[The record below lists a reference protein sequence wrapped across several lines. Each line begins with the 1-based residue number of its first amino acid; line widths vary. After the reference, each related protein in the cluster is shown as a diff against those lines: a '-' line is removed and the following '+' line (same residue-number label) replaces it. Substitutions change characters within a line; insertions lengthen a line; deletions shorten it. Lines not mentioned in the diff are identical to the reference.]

1 MARKLFC
8 ELCPFTYWLSVQ
20 KGITL
25 RKLRDLPK
33 RKTFA
38 VQKSDEPL
46 SEVIYEHSSLIR
58 RTLGNVN
65 KTLQENKA
73 TNLAISA
80 PLVNKIIIKPG
91 ETFSFWT
98 LVGNTTKKKGY
109 KEGLTIEKNSTS
121 SGIGGG
127 MCQFTNLIH
136 WMVLHS
142 PLTITEHHH
151 HDGFDLFPDFNRK
164 VPFGTGTSIM
174 YNYLDYR
181 FKNETDVAF
190 QIIVY
195 VTDTHLVGE
204 LRCEKDFDFKYHIS
218 VEDEHFTEENGEVF
232 RKGKVYRNK
241 IDKRTGNVLHTELIR
256 ENHAK
261 VMYDT
266 SNLKIKG

>member
-8 ELCPFTYWLSVQ
+8 ELCPFTYKLSVW
-20 KGITL
+20 KGIVL
-25 RKLRDLPK
+25 RKIKDLPK
-33 RKTFA
+33 IKSFAKTKCDQLFP
-38 VQKSDEPL
+38 V
-46 SEVIYEHSSLIR
+46 VIYEHSSLIR
-58 RTLGNVN
+58 RTLGNVD
-65 KTLQENKA
+65 KTLQDNKA

-80 PLVNKIIIKPG
+80 PLVNKIVIKPG
-91 ETFSFWT
+91 ETFSFWH

-127 MCQFTNLIH
+127 MCQFTNLLH

-142 PLTITEHHH
+142 PLTVTEHHH

-181 FKNETDVAF
+181 VKNETDAVF

-195 VTDTHLVGE
+195 VNDTHLLGE
-204 LRCEKDFDFKYHIS
+204 LRCEKDFDFKYHIA
-218 VEDEHFTEENGEVF
+218 VEDEHFVEENGEVF
-232 RKGKVYRNK
+232 RKGKVYRRK
-241 IDKRTGNVLHTELIR
+241 IDKKTGNILENTLIR

-266 SNLKIKG
+266 ENLVIRR